1 MAAEAFTLLGPYYDD
16 LMHEVPYRTWVD
28 YVELLVHKFRG
39 HPRQVLDLACGTGN
53 VGLELARRGYQ
64 VTGVDRSEG
73 MLREAVRKAEE
84 AHLPVSFFRQDLTEL
99 DLPQQF
105 DLAVCLY
112 DSLNYILEPE
122 GLQRAFH
129 GVYRCLREGGL
140 FVFDLNTELAL
151 AMNLFTQ
158 RDMAPETKVK
168 YDWHS
173 EYDRETKI
181 SRVDMTFFVEEE
193 GGLRTFRE
201 THYERAYSL
210 REVQDYLRQAGFT
223 VRAVYEA
230 FTFKKPTPR
239 SDRVYFVA
247 RRGKLGS

>member
-1 MAAEAFTLLGPYYDD
+1 VAADAFTLLGPYYDD
-16 LMHEVPYRTWVD
+16 LMHEVPYRAWVD

-39 HPRQVLDLACGTGN
+39 RPRQVLDLACGTGN

-64 VTGVDRSEG
+64 VTGVDRSAG
-73 MLREAVRKAEE
+73 MLCEAVRKAQE
-84 AHLPVSFFRQDLTEL
+84 AHLPVSFFQQDITEL

-105 DLAVCLY
+105 DLVVCLY
-112 DSLNYILEPE
+112 DTLNYILEPE
-122 GLQRAFH
+122 GLQQTFH

-140 FVFDLNTELAL
+140 FVFDLNTEFAL

-173 EYDRETKI
+173 EYDRETRI

-193 GGLRTFRE
+193 GALRTFRE

-210 REVQDYLRQAGFT
+210 REVQGFLRQAGFT
-223 VRAVYEA
+223 ALAVYEA
-230 FTFKKPTPR
+230 FTFMKPTRR
-239 SDRVYFVA
+239 SDRIYVVA
-247 RRGKLGS
+247 QRGN